1 MPIRSIRRA
10 ATVPLLSLSVALL
23 SVPDVQAQ
31 GIPKIEKEFANGGK
45 LRFYGQ
51 INKGFLN
58 YDDGLVSESYNFIDN
73 NNSNTRFGL
82 TYSAKINDQ
91 WDYLGT
97 VEIQYAPYSTSNQ
110 ALDPATGEPKSNPAS
125 AYEFTNAN
133 IRKIDNKLSN
143 KEIGSFYLG
152 QGDMASNDTAKVD
165 FSGTTVIAGVAVQDS
180 AGGQLIRQENGTL
193 SKIKISDAFKDY
205 NGLGRKV
212 RVRYDTPDFNGF
224 SFRASYGQDQLST
237 NEAVQDNPLYD
248 IAAVYANEFGD
259 FKVGAQV
266 AYAWNDVKDK
276 DTTTT
281 TLSASGSVLHT
292 PTGLNLTLASAS
304 QDNETLEGSYWYAK
318 GGWIGDLVSWGKTAV
333 SVDYY
338 SGTDI
343 YNSGTSSNPA
353 GSESESTG
361 LAIVQNVTDWNTEFW
376 LTYRTYDLDTPKI
389 AYDSSNALFFGA
401 RFRF

>member
-1 MPIRSIRRA
+1 MPILARRPPAGLPLMVMTVSILA
-10 ATVPLLSLSVALL
+10 GSAVLADPLPRV
-23 SVPDVQAQ
+23 
-31 GIPKIEKEFANGGK
+31 EKKFANGSV

-82 TYSAKINDQ
+82 TYTARINDQ

-97 VEIQYAPYSTSNQ
+97 LEIQYAPYSTSNQ
-110 ALDPATGEPKSNPAS
+110 ALDPATGLPKSNPAS

-133 IRKIDNKLSN
+133 IRKIDNKFTN
-143 KEIGSFYLG
+143 EDIGSFYLG

-165 FSGTTVIAGVAVQDS
+165 FSGTTVIAGAAVQDS
-180 AGGQLIRQENGTL
+180 AGGQLLRQADGTL

-212 RVRYDTPDFNGF
+212 RVRYDTPSFNGF

-248 IAAVYANEFGD
+248 IAATYANEFGD

-281 TLSASGSVLHT
+281 TLSGSGSVLHT
-292 PTGLNLTLASAS
+292 PTGLNLTLASAN
-304 QDNETLEGSYWYAK
+304 QDNETLEGSYWYVK
-318 GGWIGDLVSWGKTAV
+318 GGWLGDFVSWGKTAV
-333 SVDYY
+333 SIDYY
-338 SGTDI
+338 SGSDI
-343 YNSGTSSNPA
+343 QSA
-353 GSESESTG
+353 GSQSESTG
-361 LAIVQNVTDWNTEFW
+361 FAIVQNVTDWNTEFW
-376 LTYRTYDLDTPKI
+376 MTYRTYDLDTPKI
-389 AYDSSNALFFGA
+389 AYDSSSALFFGA